1 MAQDVVLIYP
11 AALIQFMPKQTVRS
25 VEAKSANRSPQGL
38 ATDYG
43 AAKNTDFIGL
53 LCLMFGARWFRRGN
67 TFHLVFR
74 GRDVGHDKI

>member
-38 ATDYG
+38 ATKETYEVSIFRC
-43 AAKNTDFIGL
+43 AVV
-53 LCLMFGARWFRRGN
+53 LMFGARWFRRGN
-67 TFHLVFR
+67 TFHPVFR